1 VDELDRCLPPFR
13 ISFWSD
19 LTSCCMPY
27 AESIGLIHQ
36 ADGGDYIFTPLLEVG
51 YDVKANTQVAY
62 RFMLDVAAGNVSP
75 VL

>member
-1 VDELDRCLPPFR
+1 
-13 ISFWSD
+13 
-19 LTSCCMPY
+19 MPY

-36 ADGGDYIFTPLLEVG
+36 ADGGDYISTPLLEVG